1 MSDNKLSQLL
11 QELEYDPDLYFYLRL
26 KPSHVLGVE
35 PFYAVGDLILLS
47 ILSSENR
54 CKPGD
59 LCIILTDTL
68 QLIRIFDKSDD
79 PEYCVFAASNSK
91 IPPLV
96 LHKNRCRVYRIIQH
110 IKES

>member
-1 MSDNKLSQLL
+1 MDDIKELL
-11 QELEYDPDLYFYLRL
+11 NSIEYDPDLYFYLRL
-26 KPSHVLGVE
+26 RTSHIWGVE

-68 QLIRIFDKSDD
+68 QLIRIFGLGDN
-79 PEYCVFAASNSK
+79 PEYYVFTAANSK

-96 LHKNRCRVYRIIQH
+96 LHKSKCRVYKIIQH
-110 IKES
+110 LKDN

>member
-1 MSDNKLSQLL
+1 MLSDLL
-11 QELEYDPDLYFYLRL
+11 RDIEYDPDLYFYLRL
-26 KPSHVLGVE
+26 KPSHIWGVE

-47 ILSSENR
+47 ILESENR

-68 QLIRIFDKSDD
+68 QLIRIYDLSDD
-79 PEYCVFAASNSK
+79 PEYYVFAASNAK